1 MPRSVLTSLLALS
14 LLAGACEKN
23 GAPPQPP
30 TTATPVD
37 TPAAEAE
44 KPSFAQSD
52 CKDWS
57 GLDPKSLPT
66 LPEGEFT
73 ATFESAWSTLLTKHY
88 DPTLGCKDWVAVRA
102 WYGDQIAKAADQSS
116 AYALMNGMLGEL
128 EQSHLAI
135 VPPGTHTRGETRSG
149 TVAGPAMIPA
159 EVRYVDGKAVVVNA
173 KLYGLDSGIPAGASI
188 VAIDD
193 ALVAD
198 AVAKAGEVAH
208 DPINTSLT
216 VRRIVS
222 QWLTCPAGASKTVRF
237 VPAEGGEEQ
246 TATVACLEPKL
257 ESTTFGN
264 ITQPTTVDVRMIKGT
279 KVGYVAFNIWLVPLM
294 PKIEAG
300 LKELRKKGMKSLII
314 DVRGNPGG
322 VGFMVV
328 PLARQLLAEDV
339 NLGIMHMREGQ
350 QEFNVTGSPDAFA
363 GDVIVLVDELSASTS
378 EIFAQS
384 MQDIGRVKVFG
395 ATRTPGL
402 ALPSLIEELPG
413 GAMLQYVVAD
423 YQSPKGTSVE
433 GNGVKPD
440 TVVPETA
447 ADFAAG
453 KDPVLDAAVAALTQK
468 G

>member
-1 MPRSVLTSLLALS
+1 M
-14 LLAGACEKN
+14 
-23 GAPPQPP
+23 
-30 TTATPVD
+30 
-37 TPAAEAE
+37 
-44 KPSFAQSD
+44 
-52 CKDWS
+52 
-57 GLDPKSLPT
+57 
-66 LPEGEFT
+66 
-73 ATFESAWSTLLTKHY
+73 
-88 DPTLGCKDWVAVRA
+88 RA
-102 WYGDQIAKAADQSS
+102 WYGEQIAKTGDPSQ

-135 VPPGTHTRGETRSG
+135 VPPGAQTRGETCSG

-159 EVRYVDGKAVVVNA
+159 EVRYIDGEAVVVDA
-173 KLYGLDSGIPAGASI
+173 KLYGLDSGIPAGA
-188 VAIDD
+188 
-193 ALVAD
+193 ALVAVDD
-198 AVAKAGEVAH
+198 AQIADAIVKAGELAH
-208 DPINTSLT
+208 GPINASLT

-222 QWLTCPAGASKTVRF
+222 QWLTCPSGASKTIRF
-237 VPAEGGEEQ
+237 VPAQGSEEQ
-246 TATVACLEPKL
+246 TATVACVEPELET
-257 ESTTFGN
+257 TTFGN
-264 ITQPTTVDVRMIKGT
+264 ITQPTTVDVRMIQGT

-300 LKELRKKGMKSLII
+300 LKQLRKKGMTSLII
-314 DVRGNPGG
+314 DLRGNPGG

-350 QEFNVTGSPDAFA
+350 QEFNVTGSADAFA
-363 GDVIVLVDELSASTS
+363 GEVIVLVDELSASTS

-384 MQDIGRVKVFG
+384 MQDIGRVHVFG
-395 ATRTPGL
+395 ATTTPGL

-433 GNGVKPD
+433 GNGVKPN
-440 TVVPETA
+440 TLVPETA

-453 KDPVLDAAVAALTQK
+453 KDPVLDAAVAALTQE